1 MMDVFVWGKVNRISP
16 EAPVP
21 VVEVMDESLRLG
33 GAANVVNNLV
43 ALETQVILTG
53 VIGDDETGRLLKKEI
68 KKLGLEN
75 GGLIVEKERP
85 TTVKTR
91 IIAHSQQVVRV
102 DKEKRNPIQPETTK
116 KILDFIASHLGE
128 IDAILISDYAKGV
141 ICAPLMEGLK
151 KLLQKK
157 EVILAVDPKVKNV
170 PLYEGVTIITPNHYE
185 ALQAS
190 GFNGY
195 NDITGELIKE
205 AGQRLL
211 STLHTQAV
219 LITRGEEGM
228 TLFEK
233 NGITHIPAMAKKVYD
248 VTGAGDTVIA
258 TLTAAWTSG
267 AELKEAA
274 YLANLAAG
282 IVVGEVGTAT
292 VNRNQLLKA
301 LSHEHP

>member
-53 VIGDDETGRLLKKEI
+53 VIGGDETGRLLKKEI

-195 NDITGELIKE
+195 NDITEELIKE
-205 AGQRLL
+205 AGQKLL

-258 TLTAAWTSG
+258 SLTAAWTSG

-292 VNRNQLLKA
+292 VNRDQLLKA